1 MSVLAADELTA
12 ELPGGL
18 RSLDYVAIVGYLV
31 LTFGIAVWFSRRQK
45 STEDFFVGGRRMPFI
60 AVGLSILATLF
71 STISYLGNPGEMIK
85 RGIGMFLG
93 QLSLP
98 FSLVVIAF
106 VWVPFF
112 MRLRLTSA
120 YEYLEQRFGPS
131 ARFMAGGL
139 FTMLRLGWM
148 SVVVFA
154 ASTALVQIK
163 GGDWEWLPGD
173 DMFWCVG
180 MIGVVAAVYTAM
192 GGIEALIWVD
202 VIQCLLLLTGVLMAI
217 GYVMLIDGTGPAE
230 WWNIAANYRT
240 SHTKLEWFDWDITT
254 RFTIVTALINTFFW
268 TICTHGSDQVVLQRY
283 FTTGSVKAARK
294 SYFINMGVD
303 ITMAFLMGTAGL
315 ALLAYYL
322 NHADQLPPGQSADKM
337 ADKLFP
343 WFLGHSLPAGCAG
356 LIVSA
361 FLCDAIQTLEAGAN
375 AIAAVIS
382 KDVLP
387 NRRQQNT
394 EAKEENLKFAR
405 AITFGITLF
414 VTLFAYVVAYIQRE
428 RELSIVDMMPRFFNL
443 FVGPLAGMFFVGMFL
458 PKCSTRAVVPAALTG
473 LIVSVLWSWWDLLI
487 DSDVTPTIALSTALP
502 YSVTVITAA
511 VLGYLLP
518 PTDEQRAKA
527 SRYSWW
533 NIVHQPDEPATGE

>member
-1 MSVLAADELTA
+1 
-12 ELPGGL
+12 
-18 RSLDYVAIVGYLV
+18 
-31 LTFGIAVWFSRRQK
+31 
-45 STEDFFVGGRRMPFI
+45 
-60 AVGLSILATLF
+60 
-71 STISYLGNPGEMIK
+71 
-85 RGIGMFLG
+85 
-93 QLSLP
+93 
-98 FSLVVIAF
+98 
-106 VWVPFF
+106 
-112 MRLRLTSA
+112 
-120 YEYLEQRFGPS
+120 
-131 ARFMAGGL
+131 
-139 FTMLRLGWM
+139 
-148 SVVVFA
+148 
-154 ASTALVQIK
+154 
-163 GGDWEWLPGD
+163 
-173 DMFWCVG
+173 
-180 MIGVVAAVYTAM
+180 
-192 GGIEALIWVD
+192 
-202 VIQCLLLLTGVLMAI
+202 MAI
-217 GYVMLIDGTGPAE
+217 GYVMLIDGTGPTE

-254 RFTIVTALINTFFW
+254 RFTVVTALINTFFW

-303 ITMAFLMGTAGL
+303 ITMAILMGTAGL

-487 DSDVTPTIALSTALP
+487 DNSVTPTIALSTALP

-527 SRYSWW
+527 ARYGWW